1 MGIFGIGRGVI
12 LAAAIMFALALLKK
26 MIIVFG
32 FLLAFIKFGIVL
44 AFIVLIV
51 SIAVAMFRDR
61 SGSRSGAAS
70 S

>member
-1 MGIFGIGRGVI
+1 MGILGIGRGVI

-61 SGSRSGAAS
+61 SASRSGAAS